1 METISFITSAISAV
15 VTLLIGI
22 LIGRCFNNN
31 INYNNSKHHVKTQH
45 NPVKKKKLSKKERR
59 KQKTDSTEWITC
71 DIIVAKEESTY
82 RKAVINHVKETDSVL
97 EIGCHVGVTTALIS
111 KYAKSSFG
119 IDSSE
124 FSIQAA
130 KKRFSHDEKLKN
142 LHFFCADASDKRS
155 VVKCLSNDKYKEN
168 ITVIFIDVSGNRDP
182 GFVLNL
188 MESYDRIFHP
198 RLFVIKNFKLQNF
211 VEKSSISY

>member
-1 METISFITSAISAV
+1 MSRLNI
-15 VTLLIGI
+15 I
-22 LIGRCFNNN
+22 L
-31 INYNNSKHHVKTQH
+31 
-45 NPVKKKKLSKKERR
+45 KKKLSKKERR

-130 KKRFSHDEKLKN
+130 K
-142 LHFFCADASDKRS
+142 
-155 VVKCLSNDKYKEN
+155 
-168 ITVIFIDVSGNRDP
+168 TIFA
-182 GFVLNL
+182 
-188 MESYDRIFHP
+188 
-198 RLFVIKNFKLQNF
+198 
-211 VEKSSISY
+211 